1 MNFQRLAKQV
11 VIRLPTDIEKLEED
25 EINKIVG
32 AYVSTHGDF
41 ILLKRWVKRLS
52 KERNR
57 GFYNRTI
64 TYAEFLKGK
73 TRY

>member
-32 AYVSTHGDF
+32 AYVNTHEDF
-41 ILLKRWVKRLS
+41 IILKQWIKRLS
-52 KERNR
+52 NERDRKFN
-57 GFYNRTI
+57 NRTI
-64 TYAEFLKGK
+64 TYAEFLNGK